1 MFEEI
6 LKKYWGFDTFR
17 PLQKEIIESVCSGKD
32 TVALMPTGGGKS
44 ITYQVAALAS
54 EGLCV
59 VVTPLISLMKDQ
71 VDALHR
77 KKIAALSIHS
87 GMTQR
92 EIDIVLD
99 NCVYGDYKFLY
110 ISPERI
116 ASPVFK
122 HRFSRMNVSII
133 AVDEAHCI
141 SQWGYDFRPSYI
153 QIAEL
158 RKLQPEAV
166 VLAVTATATPAV
178 VKDIGEKLLFA
189 EENIIKMSFERK
201 NLSYIKREVE
211 DKRAHLLKVI
221 NGVQGCGIV
230 YVRYRE
236 ECENL
241 ASFLNEE
248 GIAAES
254 YHGGMSYHMRNSKQ
268 ERFMNGSCRVMVATN
283 AFGMGID
290 KADVRFVVHFSPS
303 DSIESYYQEAGR
315 AGRDGKPSFA
325 VLLYNNRDIQ
335 SIKATLKAQ
344 FPPIAEIKR
353 LYDLIHSFLSVAYGD
368 GEDCSFDFDV
378 FAFCKQYGLFSS
390 TVLNAIDILN
400 YNGYMTLTEEFENP
414 TRVMFSV
421 NRDDMYRLQI
431 RHKELDNFIS
441 LLLRIYTGIFSEFVT
456 IDEEYLARVSGYI
469 VEQINKY
476 FKQLGEQR
484 VIRYIPKKRTPRL
497 TLHVERLPLES
508 LLISHDSYV
517 LRRERSEKRALM
529 MLDYLNSDDRCL
541 SKIMQEYFGE
551 TAVEACGKC
560 SWCRSAIKNWS

>member
-6 LKKYWGFDTFR
+6 LKKYWGYDTFR
-17 PLQKEIIESVCSGKD
+17 PLQKEIIESVYSGKD

-44 ITYQVAALAS
+44 ITYQVAALALD
-54 EGLCV
+54 GLCI

-116 ASPVFK
+116 SSPIFK
-122 HRFSRMNVSII
+122 HRFARMNVSMI

-153 QIAEL
+153 NIAEL
-158 RKLQPEAV
+158 RKLQPTAT

-221 NGVQGCGIV
+221 NSVPGCGIV

-236 ECENL
+236 DCENI
-241 ASFLNEE
+241 AAFLNEE
-248 GIAAES
+248 GISAES

-325 VLLYNNRDIQ
+325 VLLYNKRDIQ
-335 SIKATLKAQ
+335 SIHATLKAQ
-344 FPPIAEIKR
+344 FPPISEIKR
-353 LYDLIHSFLSVAYGD
+353 HYDLIHSFLSVAYGD
-368 GEDCSFDFDV
+368 GEDSGFDFDV

-390 TVLNAIDILN
+390 TVLNSIDILN

-441 LLLRIYTGIFSEFVT
+441 LLLRVYTGIFSEFVT
-456 IDEEYLARVSGYI
+456 IDEEYLARVSGYT

-484 VIRYIPKKRTPRL
+484 VIQYIPKKRTPRL

-517 LRRERSEKRALM
+517 LRRERSEKRTTI
-529 MLDYLNSDDRCL
+529 MLDYLSSDDRCL

-551 TAVEACGKC
+551 TDVKECGKC
-560 SWCRSAIKNWS
+560 SWCRSAVKS

>member
-6 LKKYWGFDTFR
+6 LKKYWGYDTFR
-17 PLQKEIIESVCSGKD
+17 PLQKEIIESVYSGKD

-44 ITYQVAALAS
+44 ITYQVAALALD
-54 EGLCV
+54 GLCI

-116 ASPVFK
+116 SSPIFK
-122 HRFSRMNVSII
+122 HRFARMNVSMI

-153 QIAEL
+153 NIAEL
-158 RKLQPEAV
+158 RKLQPTAT

-178 VKDIGEKLLFA
+178 VKDIGEKLLFV

-221 NGVQGCGIV
+221 NSVPGCGIV

-236 ECENL
+236 DCENI
-241 ASFLNEE
+241 ATFLNEE
-248 GIAAES
+248 GISAES

-325 VLLYNNRDIQ
+325 VLLYNKRDIQ
-335 SIKATLKAQ
+335 SIHATLKAQ
-344 FPPIAEIKR
+344 FPPISEIKR
-353 LYDLIHSFLSVAYGD
+353 HYDLIHSFLSVAYGD
-368 GEDCSFDFDV
+368 GEDSGFDFDV

-390 TVLNAIDILN
+390 TVLNSIDILN

-441 LLLRIYTGIFSEFVT
+441 LLLRVYTGIFSEFVT
-456 IDEEYLARVSGYI
+456 IDEEYLARVSGYT

-508 LLISHDSYV
+508 LLISHDSYI
-517 LRRERSEKRALM
+517 LRRERNEKRTTI
-529 MLDYLNSDDRCL
+529 MLDYLSSDDRCL

-551 TAVEACGKC
+551 TDVKECGKC
-560 SWCRSAIKNWS
+560 SWCRSAVKS

>member
-6 LKKYWGFDTFR
+6 LKKYWGFDAFR
-17 PLQKEIIESVCSGKD
+17 PLQREVIKNVYSGKD

-44 ITYQVAALAS
+44 ITYQVAALAM
-54 EGLCV
+54 EGLCL

-116 ASPVFK
+116 SSAVFK
-122 HRFSRMNVSII
+122 HRFARMNVSMI

-236 ECENL
+236 ECESL
-241 ASFLNEE
+241 AAFLNEQ
-248 GIAAES
+248 GISAES

-268 ERFMNGSCRVMVATN
+268 ERFMHGGCRVMVATN

-290 KADVRFVVHFSPS
+290 KADVRFVVHYSPS
-303 DSIESYYQEAGR
+303 DSVESYYQEAGR

-325 VLLYNNRDIQ
+325 VLLYNKKDIQ
-335 SIKATLKAQ
+335 SINATLKAQ

-353 LYDLIHSFLSVAYGD
+353 HYDLIHCFLGVAYGD
-368 GEDCSFDFDV
+368 GEDSSFDFDV

-390 TVLNAIDILN
+390 TVLNSIDILN
-400 YNGYMTLTEEFENP
+400 YNGYITLTEEFENP

-456 IDEEYLARVSGYI
+456 IDEEYLARVSGYT
-469 VEQINKY
+469 VKQINSY

-497 TLHVERLPLES
+497 TLHVERLPLEN

-517 LRRERSEKRALM
+517 LRRERSEKRTTI
-529 MLDYLNSDDRCL
+529 MLDYLSSNDRCL

-551 TAVEACGKC
+551 TDIKACGKC
-560 SWCRSAIKNWS
+560 SWCRSAIRS

>member
-6 LKKYWGFDTFR
+6 LKQYWGFDHFR

-116 ASPVFK
+116 SGALFK
-122 HRFSRMNVSII
+122 HRFSRMNVSLI

-141 SQWGYDFRPSYI
+141 SQWGYDFRPSYLH
-153 QIAEL
+153 IAEL
-158 RKLQPEAV
+158 RKLQPTATV
-166 VLAVTATATPAV
+166 IAVTATATPAV
-178 VKDIGEKLLFA
+178 VKDICEKLLF
-189 EENIIKMSFERK
+189 EQENIIKMSFERK

-221 NGVQGCGIV
+221 NAVQGCGIV

-236 ECENL
+236 ECENI
-241 ASFLNEE
+241 AAFLQEE
-248 GIAAES
+248 GISAES
-254 YHGGMSYHMRNSKQ
+254 YHGGMSYHMRTNKQ
-268 ERFMNGSCRVMVATN
+268 ELFMNGSCRVMVATN

-325 VLLYNNRDIQ
+325 VLLFSKRDIQ
-335 SIKATLKAQ
+335 SIHATLKAQ
-344 FPPIAEIKR
+344 FPPITEIKR
-353 LYDLIHSFLSVAYGD
+353 HYDLIHSFLSVAYGD
-368 GEDCSFDFDV
+368 GEDCSFDFDL
-378 FAFCKQYGLFSS
+378 FAFCKKYGLFSS
-390 TVLNAIDILN
+390 TVLNSIDILN

-421 NRDDMYRLQI
+421 SRDDMYRLQI

-456 IDEEYLARVSGYI
+456 IDEAYLARVSGYT

-497 TLHVERLPLES
+497 SLHVERLPLES
-508 LLISHDSYV
+508 LMISHESYV
-517 LRRERSEKRALM
+517 LRRERSEKRTAM
-529 MLDYLNSDDRCL
+529 MLDYLSSDDRCL
-541 SKIMQEYFGE
+541 SRIMQEYFGE
-551 TAVEACGKC
+551 TDVQACGKC
-560 SWCRSAIKNWS
+560 SWCREVKN

>member
-6 LKKYWGFDTFR
+6 LKKYWGFETFR

-268 ERFMNGSCRVMVATN
+268 ERFMNGICRVMVATN

-335 SIKATLKAQ
+335 SIKATQKAQ

-353 LYDLIHSFLSVAYGD
+353 QYDLIHSFLSVAYGD
-368 GEDCSFDFDV
+368 GEDCGFDFDV

-441 LLLRIYTGIFSEFVT
+441 LLLRVYTGIFSEFVT

-508 LLISHDSYV
+508 LLISHESYV

-560 SWCRSAIKNWS
+560 SWCRSAIKNS

>member
-335 SIKATLKAQ
+335 SIKATQKAQ

-551 TAVEACGKC
+551 TAVETCGKC
-560 SWCRSAIKNWS
+560 SWCRSAIKNS